1 MGVGEAP
8 ASSEGEARN
17 LDASLPHLVRLLRI
31 HHWTKNGFILLPVPF
46 ALRVGSQLDAPVF
59 AAGVFGFCLLSSA
72 VYVLNDLRDA
82 ETDRLNPR
90 KRQRPIASGAISRG
104 AAWGAFGALALAA
117 LGLGL
122 ATGLPGVLALFGLY
136 AGANLAYSFGAKNVP
151 VLDVFIMASGYVV
164 RVLVGCALVQAP
176 PSGWL
181 LLCSSGLALF
191 LAFAKRR
198 GDLID
203 GMGPDHRPALAGYSL
218 GYLDAAI
225 GITAGVALL
234 SYALY
239 SVEAG
244 VLVPGRELAGLVF
257 VAFAI
262 FDYLRLIYTQGEGA
276 SPVSLAFRNHSL
288 QAAGLLWMLAT
299 AWSLGLF

>member
-1 MGVGEAP
+1 MGVGEVP
-8 ASSEGEARN
+8 AGSDGKSRD
-17 LDASLPHLVRLLRI
+17 LDAALPPLVRLLRI

-46 ALRVGSQLDAPVF
+46 ALRVGSQLDVPVF
-59 AAGVFGFCLLSSA
+59 AAGFFGFCVLSSA

-90 KRQRPIASGAISRG
+90 KRQRPIASGAISP
-104 AAWGAFGALALAA
+104 AAGWTVFAALALAA
-117 LGLGL
+117 LGMGL
-122 ATGLPGVLALFGLY
+122 ATGLPGVLGLFGIY

-151 VLDVFIMASGYVV
+151 LLDVFILASGYVV
-164 RVLVGCALVQAP
+164 RVLVGCALLQAR

-198 GDLID
+198 GDLIE
-203 GMGPDHRPALAGYSL
+203 GIGPDHRPALAGYSL
-218 GYLDAAI
+218 GYLDAALA
-225 GITAGVALL
+225 ITAGVSLL

-244 VLVPGRELAGLVF
+244 VLIPGRELAGLVF

-262 FDYLRLIYTQGEGA
+262 LDYLRVIYVHGEGA
-276 SPVSLAFRNHSL
+276 SPVSTAFRHRSL

>member
-1 MGVGEAP
+1 MGVHEAP
-8 ASSEGEARN
+8 LGSEDRARDP
-17 LDASLPHLVRLLRI
+17 DASLPPLVRMLRI
-31 HHWTKNGFILLPVPF
+31 HHWTKNGFILLPLPF
-46 ALRVGSQLDAPVF
+46 ALRVGSQLDGPVF
-59 AAGVFGFCLLSSA
+59 AAGLFGFCVLSSA

-90 KRQRPIASGAISRG
+90 KRQRPIASGAISPATG
-104 AAWGAFGALALAA
+104 WAVFAALALAA
-117 LGLGL
+117 LGMGL
-122 ATGLPGVLALFGLY
+122 ATGLPRVLALFGIY

-151 VLDVFIMASGYVV
+151 LLDVFILASGYVV
-164 RVLVGCALVQAP
+164 RVLVGCALVQAR

-198 GDLID
+198 GDLIE
-203 GMGPDHRPALAGYSL
+203 GVGPDHRPALAGYSL
-218 GYLDAAI
+218 GYLDAALA
-225 GITAGVALL
+225 ITAGVSLL

-244 VLVPGRELAGLVF
+244 VLIPGRELAGLVF

-262 FDYLRLIYTQGEGA
+262 LDYLRLIYVHGEGA
-276 SPVSLAFRNHSL
+276 SPVSTAFRHRSL

>member
-1 MGVGEAP
+1 MGVHEAP
-8 ASSEGEARN
+8 LGSEDRTRDP
-17 LDASLPHLVRLLRI
+17 DASLPPLVRMLRI
-31 HHWTKNGFILLPVPF
+31 HHWTKNGFILLPLPF
-46 ALRVGSQLDAPVF
+46 ALRVGAQLDAPVF
-59 AAGVFGFCLLSSA
+59 AAGLFGFCLLSSA

-82 ETDRLNPR
+82 EADRLNPR
-90 KRQRPIASGAISRG
+90 KRHRPIAAGSVGRG
-104 AAWGAFGALALAA
+104 TAWAVFAALAIAA
-117 LGLGL
+117 VGMGL
-122 ATGLPGVLALFGLY
+122 ATGLPAVLGLFGVY
-136 AGANLAYSFGAKNVP
+136 AAANLAYSFGAKHVP
-151 VLDVFIMASGYVV
+151 VLDVFILASGFVV
-164 RVLVGCALVQAP
+164 RVLVGCALLQAR

-198 GDLID
+198 GDLVE

-218 GYLDAAI
+218 AYLDAALAI
-225 GITAGVALL
+225 SAGISLL

-262 FDYLRLIYTQGEGA
+262 FEYLRLIYTRGEGA
-276 SPVSLAFRNHSL
+276 SPVAVAFRYRSL